1 MPSHYNKRTGQDF
14 LEFHEEQKKKR
25 GQKTQ
30 ERRQAVAESKAK
42 KLAERKARKRK
53 FKSTKF

>member
-25 GQKTQ
+25 GQKSI
-30 ERRQAVAESKAK
+30 ERRQAVAASKAK
-42 KLAERKARKRK
+42 KLADRKVKRK
-53 FKSTKF
+53 FKAKKF